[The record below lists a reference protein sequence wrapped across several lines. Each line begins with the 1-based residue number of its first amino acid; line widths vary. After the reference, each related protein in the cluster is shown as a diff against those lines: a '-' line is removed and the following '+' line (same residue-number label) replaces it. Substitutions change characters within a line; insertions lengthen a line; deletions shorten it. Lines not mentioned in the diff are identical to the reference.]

1 MKFIA
6 IERSENQMNA
16 RNKVQSLA
24 KAKVKPCDDAGV
36 DFRLSLQRNEA
47 GCVQSRFYSVKALD
61 DRIAIMQR
69 AFSCINR
76 FGQQRLV

>member
-16 RNKVQSLA
+16 RNKAQSLA

-36 DFRLSLQRNEA
+36 DFRLSLT
-47 GCVQSRFYSVKALD
+47 GCVQTRFYSVKA
-61 DRIAIMQR
+61 IAIMQR
-69 AFSCINR
+69 AFSYIN
-76 FGQQRLV
+76 GLEQQRLV